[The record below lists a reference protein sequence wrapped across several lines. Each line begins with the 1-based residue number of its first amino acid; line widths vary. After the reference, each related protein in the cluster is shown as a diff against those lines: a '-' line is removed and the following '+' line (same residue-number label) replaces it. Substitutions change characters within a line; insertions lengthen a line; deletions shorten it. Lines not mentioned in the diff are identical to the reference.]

1 MGNADVWLN
10 RRAKHGFTDRS
21 DEQGG
26 NSNYVMFS
34 YFIYPDGLYQVPN
47 FAGHLPDTTYPTD
60 IKYENPP
67 DAVPWFHYPYRI
79 FNGTSDKWEQP
90 KLDERRIVTIIDEIN
105 NSFDVLQEM
114 YQNTGTPESPWYFD
128 NISGAYPGLL
138 NRRVVELNPA
148 GFILRDRTWSY
159 ENNSATLMNYTGFL
173 VERTYDCHGRLNASY
188 SPGWCSPDNVEWRD
202 QRGLI
207 TIIEYEA
214 CEDENCD
221 SSGWPEEMPEPCE
234 NPGKLSA
241 IGIKNG
247 LDGEIFYISNI
258 THHPERS
265 DLINKLIKYPNPV
278 DNMNDAASL
287 NYGEITQIYYAFNE
301 SKPNS
306 NDWPVM
312 KKTTITSAIP
322 FSDGSESVNS
332 TEITIFDDKGNL
344 IWYLYGST
352 NKNTGVPV
360 ADFYGDYFKYNE
372 TTGQIILEVI
382 DTNDDYYSFP
392 EGYSRISTLDPL
404 NYTTMYRYDS
414 INGLVYT
421 RFPNGR
427 EQHIVDINNS
437 ENPDV
442 RQVWTYNDV
451 IPGNPFQVLSPVEII
466 TYEGLKP
473 KTKQMVYI
481 TIPDASPNGNESYE
495 VISTTNLSFDSL
507 GRVSAVIQDG
517 NDNSSSGSH
526 SITRNGF
533 GEIEREQDA
542 SGSLVRYVFD
552 SLGRPSN
559 TYKGFSDV
567 HPFWGLAD
575 PWNPTSWQD
584 SMVLTEKRFYSQPE
598 FIPGSPAGAPGWKN
612 AGKLIKTRHYSE
624 KSVNQYYQ
632 EEGGAWVPASNNED
646 ELGWYEEFEYDWRM
660 RNVLVKQNWN
670 NGTAFR
676 YTFTWF
682 DNLDREIVK
691 AEYGGEI
698 PNPLTTNFGDV
709 DPRDLPPG
717 WVLSEVD
724 LQKIIYLNPEPLSL
738 TQTIYNS
745 RGLVEETRQYNMDN
759 IIPVKY
765 LSSKTFYNHQDMT
778 LETSNPNSPVE
789 RTVYDSKGRVVNVS
803 QWAVGYEI
811 SRVENVYNDMDKVNK
826 TVTWER
832 LHDAGPGVLTLE
844 NSVKTYTYNWYDK
857 AGKLIASSNY
867 GTNNDYFISGSEP
880 VYNPDV
886 VPLPGSL
893 GDALVTCYHYD
904 KFGNVNMTYLP
915 DFSVVRCEYDA
926 LGRKLLEIECDKYQF
941 DDLTAYT
948 ITDLGVLGDGSESK
962 ALAINNIGQTTGES
976 FIGPPAPYPEER
988 FHAFLYDNDV
998 MIDIGTL
1005 EVDDATNSIA
1015 FDINEIG
1022 HIVGRSNYDGGSFW
1036 QKHAFVYND
1045 GVMIDLGTIGGT
1057 DSSASSINDVDQ
1069 IVGYAY
1075 TPDNQIHGVLWEYN
1089 GVGWDNPID
1098 LGLLPNS
1105 TSTFPSNIN
1114 NAGQIV
1120 GYGRIS
1126 AQVLHAFIYEDS
1138 VMSDLNDL
1146 IPAGSG
1152 WEYLG
1157 SATDINEAGC
1167 IVGWGVPDG
1176 GAVGNDDRAFLL
1188 TPDPG
1193 NPYIITDLGT
1203 LPGGSQSGASAINEA
1218 MQIVGWS
1225 KDASGQKQAVIWEY
1239 IDETWEITNLNEQIF
1254 PSDDWELL
1262 QAYDINDAG
1271 QIVGYGTNSTGH
1283 TNAFLLSPEE
1293 IYPIPDSKRL
1303 TAYCYDQETGQLLKM
1318 AAVLPDHEGGINK
1331 WSDINWSAD
1340 DGTLQVTEIIYNGN
1354 IIDNK
1359 NMALNFDGN
1368 NDYVVVSDGNIL
1380 RSSLLDE
1387 FSVSGW
1393 FKTDNTRNHQSIID
1407 MGNDVDSG
1415 WRVFLKDNNLMFT
1428 ANTDIGSGL
1437 EVELSTGFIDTVF
1450 WHHVVVAYNAS
1461 GDYVGLYLD
1470 GKLVD
1475 SLQGSSVDLVEYM
1488 HGNEMLTFGRMA
1500 IVTDDPCWFRG
1511 QIRGVSIF
1519 NKNLSYD
1526 DNFNNNDVSDVIML
1540 YRDPWFSYIPDI
1552 PANGVSYWKLDNT
1565 PTDSNGDNDGTLNG
1579 NPDWVAGK
1587 LGNALHFDGIDD
1599 YVEIADSPELNFGIS
1614 DDFTLEA
1621 WIFVEDA
1628 SLSRGVI
1635 TKEDL
1640 LSGYGIWIK
1649 DGRWCFGN
1657 GYNIDYNAKI
1667 KGSLVKENQW
1677 QHVVIVQNGTIG
1689 TRAIYVDGV
1698 IQGTGKAANSESVDP
1713 LYFGY
1718 RNVKFEGIIDEVVL
1732 YDRCLSPGEISSR
1745 YFHPSLIGYWSIN
1758 EGTGSVVDNSYN
1770 DDFNGVINSASWF
1783 GEVISANGGYISEV
1797 RYPDKIT
1804 GQPSEY
1810 DSLRFKYY
1818 LDGSVASR
1826 IDSKGTINYYI
1837 YDEFGRLQ
1845 ETIIDDSYYYEG
1857 SAIDAPDSRIRNIS
1871 HCYTPDGLP
1880 LKITTYSNIGG
1891 VISQDEYDY
1900 DCMRNLIKDSQ
1911 AHNGFVDGST
1921 PSTSYIWEFS
1931 DARYGRNFNRL
1942 QSISYPGY
1950 SRHITYCYGYEIP
1963 SGDIDDVLCRITSV
1977 EDFSKGK
1984 VASYEYAGMNRRI
1997 STELGNGLITQSV
2010 DDGAEIGYSGLD
2022 SFGRIS
2028 DLHFKN
2034 DISETIH
2041 RYQYMY
2047 DRAGNTICSQI
2058 EQFQHDNDRSF
2069 VYEYDDLNRL
2079 INSSMGKLEFDGTLP
2094 NIDPDIAVPLT
2105 RFIDWKLDNLGNWAN
2120 GTAEA
2125 GSMIRRDYAETALS
2139 ENYKIHHDVN
2149 NANQIIKIT
2158 EKIDQVL
2165 TVLDVVY
2172 DCSGNMV
2179 FDGNYFYQYDG
2190 FNHLISIHQGGSL
2203 QGNDFDNK
2211 GRLINS
2217 GDLGNLIISYVYD
2230 GNGRLITKET
2240 ESSNEDYY
2248 YDGVRRIREVIDDSI
2263 EREYIYGPSYIDEF
2277 IGQIDSNDNLF
2288 YMLQDVNYNVMAVI
2302 DDSGGSLVEQYVY
2315 DPYGTIAAKEI
2326 VTGAPLNHVGHQGLF
2341 FDRLDDPDGLPLH
2354 ENAVGLYYNRNRW
2367 YSPTMGR
2374 FLQRDPNEA
2383 AQPIITALLMN
2394 GDIMQV
2400 LLHMYSL
2407 QGQYSDGMNLY
2418 QYCGSNP
2425 INNRDPNG
2433 LFWGLVIDGLSVIGT
2448 LVLTGDTD
2456 WQTIGENLQKKDF
2469 YANVLEL
2476 KAFLKMYYDVY
2487 HIRIQNACNSV
2498 VRAIGSGIRAFGNAL
2513 LYAGRVFYSAGLR
2526 LLQIL
2531 AESGPAILRS
2541 LRIIFSVIS
2550 AAAPYMLAIGLILAI
2565 SYGGFKLGQLL
2576 AEWAWNLGI
2585 DLWNTRWAYA
2595 QMRAGRIAGSA
2606 LSAAANYRDTVN
2618 DFIDEIYADLGM

>member
-1 MGNADVWLN
+1 MV
-10 RRAKHGFTDRS
+10 
-21 DEQGG
+21 
-26 NSNYVMFS
+26 
-34 YFIYPDGLYQVPN
+34 
-47 FAGHLPDTTYPTD
+47 TT
-60 IKYENPP
+60 
-67 DAVPWFHYPYRI
+67 
-79 FNGTSDKWEQP
+79 
-90 KLDERRIVTIIDEIN
+90 
-105 NSFDVLQEM
+105 
-114 YQNTGTPESPWYFD
+114 
-128 NISGAYPGLL
+128 
-138 NRRVVELNPA
+138 
-148 GFILRDRTWSY
+148 
-159 ENNSATLMNYTGFL
+159 
-173 VERTYDCHGRLNASY
+173 
-188 SPGWCSPDNVEWRD
+188 GWCSPDNVEWRD

-207 TIIEYEA
+207 TIFEYEA
-214 CEDENCD
+214 CEDENCN

-241 IGIKNG
+241 IGNKNG
-247 LDGEIFYISNI
+247 TNGEIFYISNI
-258 THHPERS
+258 THHPEKS
-265 DLINKLIKYPNPV
+265 DLITKLIKYPNPV

-287 NYGEITQIYYAFNE
+287 NYGEITQTNYTFNE

-312 KKTTITSAIP
+312 KKTTISSAIP
-322 FSDGSESVNS
+322 FSDGTESVNS

-344 IWYLYGST
+344 IWHLYGST
-352 NKNTGVPV
+352 NKTTGVPV
-360 ADFYGDYFKYNE
+360 ADFYGDYFEYNE

-382 DTNDDYYSFP
+382 DADNDSYSFP
-392 EGYSRISTLDPL
+392 EGYTRNSTLDPL

-414 INGLVYT
+414 MTGLVYT

-437 ENPDV
+437 ENPDIQ
-442 RQVWTYNDV
+442 QVWTYNDV

-466 TYEGLKP
+466 TIEGSKP

-481 TIPDASPNGNESYE
+481 TVPDASPNGNESYE

-507 GRVSAVIQDG
+507 GRVSAVVQEG
-517 NDNSSSGSH
+517 NDNSSSGSS

-552 SLGRPSN
+552 SLGRPSK
-559 TYKGFSDV
+559 TFKGLSDV

-584 SMVLTEKRFYSQPE
+584 NMVLSEKRFYSQPE
-598 FIPGSPAGAPGWKN
+598 FIPGSPASAPGWKN

-632 EEGGAWVPASNNED
+632 EEGGTWVPMSNNED

-660 RNVLVKQNWN
+660 RNVLVQQNWN

-676 YTFTWF
+676 HTFTWF
-682 DNLDREIVK
+682 DNLNREILK
-691 AEYGGEI
+691 AEYGGDI
-698 PNPLTTNFGDV
+698 PNPSSNFGDV
-709 DPRDLPPG
+709 DPRDLLPG
-717 WVLSEVD
+717 WILSEVD
-724 LQKIIYLNPEPLSL
+724 IQNIIYLTPEPLSL

-745 RGLVEETRQYNMDN
+745 RGLIEETRQYNMED

-789 RTVYDSKGRVVNVS
+789 RTVYDAKGRVINVS

-826 TVTWER
+826 TITWER
-832 LHDAGPGVLTLE
+832 LHDAEPGVLTLE

-857 AGKLIASSNY
+857 AGKLIATSNY
-867 GTNNDYFISGSEP
+867 GTNNDLFSSDSEP
-880 VYNPDV
+880 VYDPDV
-886 VPLPGSL
+886 VPSPGSL
-893 GDALVTCYHYD
+893 GDALVTCYYYD
-904 KFGNVNMTYLP
+904 KAGNVNLTYLP
-915 DFSVVRCEYDA
+915 DFSIVKCEYDA
-926 LGRKLLEIECDKYQF
+926 LGRKVLEIEYGEYQV
-941 DDLTAYT
+941 DDFSAYT

-962 ALAINNIGQTTGES
+962 ALAINNIGQTTGWS

-988 FHAFLYDNDV
+988 FHAFQYDDDV
-998 MIDIGTL
+998 MTDIGTL
-1005 EVDDATNSIA
+1005 EADDATNSIA
-1015 FDINEIG
+1015 FDINETG
-1022 HIVGRSNYDGGSFW
+1022 YIVGRSNYDGGSFW
-1036 QKHAFVYND
+1036 QKHAFVYD
-1045 GVMIDLGTIGGT
+1045 GTMIDLGTFGGS
-1057 DSSASSINDVDQ
+1057 DSSASAINNAGQ

-1075 TPDNQIHGVLWEYN
+1075 TAGNQIHGALWEYN
-1089 GVGWDNPID
+1089 GVGWDSPID
-1098 LGLLPNS
+1098 LGLLPGS
-1105 TSTFPSNIN
+1105 TSTFPGDIN

-1120 GYGRIS
+1120 GYGRIN
-1126 AQVLHAFIYEDS
+1126 AQVLHAFIYEDN

-1157 SATDINEAGC
+1157 SATDINESGY
-1167 IVGWGVPDG
+1167 IIGWGIPDG
-1176 GAVGNDDRAFLL
+1176 GNVGNDNRAFLL

-1203 LPGGSQSGASAINEA
+1203 LPDGGKSGASAINEA
-1218 MQIVGWS
+1218 MQIAGWS
-1225 KDASGQKQAVIWEY
+1225 EDANGESRAVIWEF
-1239 IDETWEITNLNEQIF
+1239 IDEQWEITNLNELIS
-1254 PSDDWELL
+1254 PSDGWVLL

-1271 QIVGYGTNSTGH
+1271 QIAGYGTNSTGH
-1283 TNAFLLSPEE
+1283 TNAFLLTPGESPP
-1293 IYPIPDSKRL
+1293 IYDSKRL

-1318 AAVLPDHEGGINK
+1318 AAVLPEHEGGISN

-1340 DGTLQVTEIIYNGN
+1340 DGTLQVTEMIYNGN
-1354 IIDNK
+1354 IIDSK
-1359 NMALNFDGN
+1359 NMALNFDGD
-1368 NDYVVVSDGNIL
+1368 NDCVVVSDGNIL

-1393 FKTDNTRNHQSIID
+1393 FKADNTRNHQSIID
-1407 MGNDVDSG
+1407 MGNDVDTG
-1415 WRVFLKDNNLMFT
+1415 WRIFLQDDNLTFT
-1428 ANTDIGSGL
+1428 ANTDNGGGLPVVNLKSPFISKTIIRSGL
-1437 EVELSTGFIDTVF
+1437 EVNLKSKFTDTIF
-1450 WHHVVVAYNAS
+1450 WHHVVVTYNAT
-1461 GDYVGLYLD
+1461 GEYVGLYLD

-1488 HGNEMLTFGRMA
+1488 HGNEMLTFGRMS
-1500 IVTDDPCWFRG
+1500 IVTDDPCWFSG
-1511 QIRGVSIF
+1511 QIRDVSIF

-1526 DNFNNNDVSDVIML
+1526 DNFNDNNVSDVIML

-1552 PANGVSYWKLDNT
+1552 PDEAIGYWKLDSTSGNIAIDET
-1565 PTDSNGDNDGTLNG
+1565 SIHNGELINMLGDSD
-1579 NPDWVAGK
+1579 PDWVTGIT
-1587 LGNALHFDGIDD
+1587 GNALHFDGIDD
-1599 YVEIADSPELNFGIS
+1599 YVEIADSPDLNFGIS
-1614 DDFTLEA
+1614 DNFTLEA
-1621 WIFVEDA
+1621 WIYVEDA

-1640 LSGYGIWIK
+1640 YSGYGIWIK

-1657 GYNIDYNAKI
+1657 GYNTNYNAKI
-1667 KGSLVKENQW
+1667 RGSLVKENQW
-1677 QHVVIVQNGTIG
+1677 QHVVIIQNGTSG
-1689 TRAIYVDGV
+1689 TRAIYVDGA
-1698 IQGTGKAANSESVDP
+1698 IQGIGKAANSESVYP

-1718 RNVKFEGIIDEVVL
+1718 RTRKFEGVIDEVVL

-1745 YFHPSLIGYWSIN
+1745 YFHPLLIGYWSMN
-1758 EGTGSVVDNSYN
+1758 EGIGSVVDNSYN
-1770 DDFNGVINSASWF
+1770 DDFNGVVNSASWF

-1797 RYPDKIT
+1797 RYPDKVT
-1804 GQPSEY
+1804 GQPS
-1810 DSLRFKYY
+1810 DNDTLMFKYY

-1837 YDEFGRLQ
+1837 YDEVGRLQ

-1871 HCYTPDGLP
+1871 YCYTPDGLP
-1880 LKITTYSNIGG
+1880 LKITTYNNTDG
-1891 VISQDEYDY
+1891 VISQDEYNY
-1900 DCMRNLIKDSQ
+1900 DSMHNLIKEYQ
-1911 AHNGFVDGST
+1911 AHNGLVDGST
-1921 PSTSYIWEFS
+1921 PSISYIWEFS
-1931 DARYGRNFNRL
+1931 DAESGRNFNRL
-1942 QSISYPGY
+1942 QKISYPGS
-1950 SRHITYCYGYEIP
+1950 SREITYNYGYDIP
-1963 SGDIDDVLCRITSV
+1963 SGDIDDVLCRITSL
-1977 EDFSKGK
+1977 EDIWKGN

-1997 STELGNGLITQSV
+1997 STELGDGLITQSF
-2010 DDGAEIGYSGLD
+2010 DSGAEIGYSGLD
-2022 SFGRIS
+2022 RFGRIT

-2047 DRAGNTICSQI
+2047 DRAGNTIYSQV
-2058 EQFQHDNDRSF
+2058 EQFLHDNDRSF
-2069 VYEYDDLNRL
+2069 IYEYDGLNRL
-2079 INSSMGKLEFDGTLP
+2079 INSRMGKLEFDGTNP
-2094 NIDPDIAVPLT
+2094 NIVPEIDVPLT

-2125 GSMIRRDYAETALS
+2125 GSMSRWDYAETAPLG
-2139 ENYKIHHDVN
+2139 NYNIHHEVN
-2149 NANQIIKIT
+2149 NANQIINIT
-2158 EKIDQVL
+2158 EKIDQVS

-2190 FNHLISIHQGGSL
+2190 FNHLISIHRGESL
-2203 QGNDFDNK
+2203 LGNDFDNK

-2217 GDLGNLIISYVYD
+2217 SDLGDLIISYVYD

-2240 ESSNEDYY
+2240 ELSNEDYY
-2248 YDGVRRIREVIDDSI
+2248 YDGVRRIQEVIDDSI
-2263 EREYIYGPSYIDEF
+2263 ESEYIYGPSYIDEF

-2302 DDSGGSLVEQYVY
+2302 DGSDGSLVEQYVY
-2315 DPYGTIAAKEI
+2315 DPYGTIAAIE
-2326 VTGAPLNHVGHQGLF
+2326 TFPGAPMNHVGHQGLF
-2341 FDRLDDPDGLPLH
+2341 FDRLDIPDGLPFY

-2374 FLQRDPNEA
+2374 FMQRDPNEA
-2383 AQPIITALLMN
+2383 AQPIITALSMN
-2394 GDIMQV
+2394 GDFLQI

-2407 QGQYSDGMNLY
+2407 QGQYSSGMNLY

-2425 INNRDPNG
+2425 INNRDPSG
-2433 LFWGLVIDGLSVIGT
+2433 LIWSLIKDGLIIIGNLVINGEIDWETIIGSMMAN
-2448 LVLTGDTD
+2448 DF
-2456 WQTIGENLQKKDF
+2456 IYNLYELKDF
-2469 YANVLEL
+2469 L
-2476 KAFLKMYYDVY
+2476 KNSISVNLNYYY
-2487 HIRIQNACNSV
+2487 IMIKNACTSA
-2498 VRAIGSGIRAFGNAL
+2498 VRAIGSGIRAFGRAL
-2513 LYAGRVFYSAGLR
+2513 IYTGRVFYSAGLR

-2531 AESGPAILRS
+2531 AESSPAILRS
-2541 LRIIFSVIS
+2541 LRLIFSVIS
-2550 AAAPYMLAIGLILAI
+2550 AATPYILAIGLIIAI
-2565 SYGGFKLGQLL
+2565 GYGGFKLGQLL

-2595 QMRAGRIAGSA
+2595 QTRAGRIAGSA
-2606 LSAAANYRDTVN
+2606 LGAAANYRDTVN